1 LLIIAPSAAPLPLV
15 GLTSIPESRVE
26 RTTYSYCCGVMD
38 SSQLYHQWF
47 GIPPKDQPPNAYR
60 LLGVELF
67 EPDPLV
73 IEAAAEQRM
82 LLLKTRQYG
91 PHAVQSQRLMNEV
104 SHALRTLLCDT
115 ERAKYDANLRFN
127 IGRQSVSDWEEPL
140 PSEEIADDEIEEIQ
154 PATATPTPLAIR
166 TEAPSHRPRKR
177 QTVNPVLLWA
187 GLGSAALV
195 GLIVLVVLLSSKGS
209 APTQTVE
216 RPVEKPP
223 HTTRRPATTTQRALP
238 VANAEQ
244 PSPDD
249 FEFRPSEAP
258 AAPEEQVTGIGELP
272 VTESEPPATV
282 PDPAPEV
289 PPENQIAES
298 PVASEPAP
306 EEPIS
311 ATPAGSRGEKRPLG
325 PEDFRFL
332 GAFKLPQKACG
343 QSTGYAAGCLALRIV
358 NKRPRLFSD
367 SHIGTGGAVYEVD
380 VPALAKKEPYPT
392 ATIVREW
399 GDIYQGHKR
408 KANGESYPLDGE
420 VPTTGLRWDEAEQRL
435 WWVYAQKYN
444 TENQDAPT
452 FGATRFKGDQ
462 LTPEGPW
469 KLDVAQSWQRGG
481 TLDIPAWFADKYT
494 GGKRLG
500 VGFGGYY
507 SIFEGGSYGPTL
519 SAAAQPTEGKSPD
532 FITLLAYP
540 IKHECVRDANYQHTA
555 ESWMGRN
562 PVNGRGTWNATDEIG
577 GEVSSGGAVWIDAAD
592 KHGLLF
598 FASLGTGRLAY
609 EDGGVQAAGR
619 ENALFVYD
627 PADLAK
633 VAQKKGDHWTP
644 TPKFHA
650 WKNPA
655 PAMAGRVAGVA
666 YDAASRKLYVT
677 FINAYI
683 EGEEGYPLVVVYQ
696 I

>member
-1 LLIIAPSAAPLPLV
+1 
-15 GLTSIPESRVE
+15 
-26 RTTYSYCCGVMD
+26 MD

-73 IEAAAEQRM
+73 IEAAGEQRM

-91 PHAVQSQRLMNEV
+91 PHAAQSQRLMNEV
-104 SHALRTLLCDT
+104 SHALRTLLCDK
-115 ERAKYDANLRFN
+115 ERAKYDADLRFN
-127 IGRQSVSDWEEPL
+127 MSRQSVSDWQEPL

-154 PATATPTPLAIR
+154 PSSAISTPLAIR
-166 TEAPSHRPRKR
+166 AEAPSRRQQKR
-177 QTVNPVLLWA
+177 QAVNPILPWI

-195 GLIVLVVLLSSKGS
+195 GLIVLVVALNTRGT
-209 APTQTVE
+209 APTQTAE

-223 HTTRRPATTTQRALP
+223 HTANRPTTTTQPVLP
-238 VANAEQ
+238 VVKAE

-249 FEFRPSEAP
+249 FQFRPREAPVEPEEQIAENTEAP
-258 AAPEEQVTGIGELP
+258 ATKANP
-272 VTESEPPATV
+272 VIAD
-282 PDPAPEV
+282 PDPAPEI
-289 PPENQIAES
+289 PPENPPAES

-306 EEPIS
+306 EEPVN
-311 ATPAGSRGEKRPLG
+311 APPAGSAGDKRVLR

-343 QSTGYAAGCLALRIV
+343 QSTGYASGCLALRVV

-380 VPALAKKEPYPT
+380 VPALAKADPYPT

-399 GDIYQGHKR
+399 GDVYQGHKR

-435 WWVYAQKYN
+435 WWTYGQKYN

-469 KLDVAQSWQRGG
+469 KLNLPQSWQRGG
-481 TLDIPAWFADKYT
+481 TLEIPAWFADKYT

-500 VGFGGYY
+500 IGFGGYY

-519 SAAAQPTEGKSPD
+519 SAASKPEEGKSPS
-532 FITLLAYP
+532 FVTLLAYP
-540 IKHECVRDANYQHTA
+540 VKHECVRDANYKHVA
-555 ESWMGRN
+555 ESWMGKN

-577 GEVSSGGAVWIDAAD
+577 GEVSSGGAIWIDAPD
-592 KHGLLF
+592 KHGLIF

-627 PADLAK
+627 PADLIK
-633 VAQKKGDHWTP
+633 VAQEKNKPWTP
-644 TPKFHA
+644 TPKFYS
-650 WKNPA
+650 WKNEA
-655 PAMAGRVAGVA
+655 QGMSGRVAGVA
-666 YDAASRKLYVT
+666 YDSIARKLYVV